1 MTKAK
6 EEEKKKTNKSTAG
19 LCTVVNK
26 TKSLE
31 MVRPWRRRGGLRR
44 READEESCW
53 VYRDFCLCFSFP
65 FFGFLPEEKEE
76 AEEKEEEEVEEVEE
90 EEDVG

>member
-1 MTKAK
+1 
-6 EEEKKKTNKSTAG
+6 
-19 LCTVVNK
+19 
-26 TKSLE
+26 
-31 MVRPWRRRGGLRR
+31 LRR